1 MKEEDLQKLK
11 AEYDRLLNLGYSHA
25 AAKIEVKCLVD
36 LGLMRNNTGMEIDEL
51 LTSFGPNEYER
62 LKEKKY
68 TEESFDVSLD
78 GLSTLDLEERSVN
91 PEQPERKDKDVF
103 ITDSAGIVTKKRVS
117 SLMLGK
123 NVDKDGNIKIDLS
136 DGSYISESE
145 IREALERE
153 VAKVEEPKIIISK
166 RTGERLNKEQ
176 IDMLIEVSKQAGR
189 INLGDPSSKITNQDT
204 MTWSVAG
211 KGMDTLSKRGV
222 MMLGNVGI
230 KLPNGDYVSR
240 EELEKALTDYVIMTP
255 PKVIVPP
262 VIPPIIPTGGSTS
275 EPNPTTPVVT
285 DEEDDK
291 EIEPVGETK
300 VPEEETTVKEVPND
314 EEIEKEEPKEETPVV
329 SGGPTTISEPKP
341 TAVYTEKPTKKVK
354 KRKKGLKILLVALA
368 ALSLLSGLRI
378 KDKTETVV
386 ITDLVE
392 KTAITQQI
400 ELDATYT
407 DEAELQSLIDQTI
420 IDANNTLAVG
430 SEVELKDGDRYYESS
445 DYKYGGASRY
455 GTIGSGIRLEGGYT
469 INKLSVIHEGKI
481 IETSITNEDQLGDV
495 MKGVADELGVSV
507 SNLEGYVHI
516 DGPRCGWMSSE
527 VFQDV
532 EKLTEDVIEKYMVDS
547 TYHVEEDELQ
557 SSAVSFT
564 NKDGVDVTIQIR
576 DENGNIIEN
585 GTKVPGSDGNEYIIN
600 NVEYKEIEQAV
611 TEEVSREEEVTSK
624 HLTWSIKDAIPGLT
638 VGLAASALATY
649 LANKKKA
656 ETKEESKTI

>member
-25 AAKIEVKCLVD
+25 DAKIVVKRLVD
-36 LGLMRNNTGMEIDEL
+36 LGLMRNNTDMEIDEL
-51 LTSFGPNEYER
+51 LTSFGPNEYEK

-68 TEESFDVSLD
+68 MEESFDVSLD

-153 VAKVEEPKIIISK
+153 VAKVEEPKVIISK

-176 IDMLIEVSKQAGR
+176 IDMLIEVSKQAGK
-189 INLGDPSSKITNQDT
+189 INLGEPSSKITNQDT

-275 EPNPTTPVVT
+275 EPNPTTSVVT
-285 DEEDDK
+285 
-291 EIEPVGETK
+291 
-300 VPEEETTVKEVPND
+300 D
-314 EEIEKEEPKEETPVV
+314 EEIEKEVPKEETPVV
-329 SGGPTTISEPKP
+329 SGGPITISEPKP
-341 TAVYTEKPTKKVK
+341 TAVYTEKTTKKVK
-354 KRKKGLKILLVALA
+354 KRNKGLKILLIALA

-430 SEVELKDGDRYYESS
+430 SEVELKDGYRYYESS

-481 IETSITNEDQLGDV
+481 IEASITNEDQLGDV
-495 MKGVADELGVSV
+495 MKSVADELGVSV

-532 EKLTEDVIEKYMVDS
+532 EKLTKDVIEKYMVDS

-564 NKDGVDVTIQIR
+564 NKDGVDVTIKVK

-600 NVEYKEIEQAV
+600 NVECKEIEKAV

-638 VGLAASALATY
+638 MGLAASALATY

>member
-25 AAKIEVKCLVD
+25 AAKIDEKRLVA

-51 LTSFGPNEYER
+51 LTSFGPNEYEK

-68 TEESFDVSLD
+68 MEESFDVSLD
-78 GLSTLDLEERSVN
+78 GLSTLDLAERSVN

-145 IREALERE
+145 IKEALERE
-153 VAKVEEPKIIISK
+153 VAKVEEPKVIISK

-176 IDMLIEVSKQAGR
+176 IDMFIEVSKQAGK
-189 INLGDPSSKITNQDT
+189 INLGEPSSKITNQDT

-262 VIPPIIPTGGSTS
+262 VIPPIIQTGGSTS

-285 DEEDDK
+285 DEE
-291 EIEPVGETK
+291 
-300 VPEEETTVKEVPND
+300 
-314 EEIEKEEPKEETPVV
+314 IEKEVPKEETPVV

-420 IDANNTLAVG
+420 IDANNTLVVG

-469 INKLSVIHEGKI
+469 INKLSLIHEGKI

-495 MKGVADELGVSV
+495 MKSVADELGVSV

-564 NKDGVDVTIQIR
+564 NKDGVDVTIQIK

-600 NVEYKEIEQAV
+600 NVEYKEIEKAV